1 MKVELIK
8 TEGNKVSFKLTVD
21 NDKFESAIVKAYN
34 KNKGKYNIPG
44 FRKGKA
50 PRKIIEANYGK
61 GVFYS
66 DAIDILFP
74 EVYPSAIDELKIDPI
89 DMPSIDIEE
98 ISKDNGLV
106 ILVDV
111 EVKPTFELGE
121 YKGVEVEKVEETVN
135 EDVVTAKL
143 EEMREKASRL
153 VSVEREIVNGDTAN
167 IDFEGFDGEVAFEGG
182 KGENYDLVIGSGSFI
197 PGFEEQLVGKKVGEE
212 VEVNVTFPEE
222 YHAENLAGKPVVFK
236 VKVNDVKVKELPELN
251 DEFAA
256 DTTEFNT
263 LEELTADV
271 RAKAE
276 ADGEVAFEGGK
287 GENYD
292 LVIGSGSFIPGFEEQ
307 LVGKKVGEEVEVNVT
322 FPEEY
327 HAENLAGKPVVF
339 KVKVNDVKVK
349 ELPELNDEF
358 AADTTEFNT
367 LEELTADVR
376 AKAEAEVAEAA
387 KNELRNRVIEKVV
400 ENTTVEVPEAMVK
413 NEIENQLMELNYQ
426 LQYQGF
432 GMEQFLQMTGK
443 TMEEFKAEFTTNRRE
458 EAVKNVKTSLVIEAI
473 AKAEGVEVSE
483 EEVNAEVEKMAA
495 AYNMTVEQVKEA
507 LRPND
512 LKDMEGQ
519 LKIRKTIDLLVDSA
533 KIA

>member
-50 PRKIIEANYGK
+50 PRKVIETHYGK

-74 EVYPSAIDELKIDPI
+74 EVYPAAIDELKIDPI

-111 EVKPTFELGE
+111 EVKPSFELGE
-121 YKGVEVEKVEETVN
+121 YKGVEVEKVDETVN
-135 EDVVTAKL
+135 EDVVNAKL
-143 EEMREKASRL
+143 EEMREKGSRL
-153 VSVEREIVNGDTAN
+153 VSVEREIANGDTAN
-167 IDFEGFDGEVAFEGG
+167 IDFEGFDGDVAFEGG

-197 PGFEEQLVGKKVGEE
+197 PGFEEQLVGKKAGEE

-263 LEELTADV
+263 LEELRADV

-276 ADGEVAFEGGK
+276 AD
-287 GENYD
+287 
-292 LVIGSGSFIPGFEEQ
+292 
-307 LVGKKVGEEVEVNVT
+307 
-322 FPEEY
+322 
-327 HAENLAGKPVVF
+327 
-339 KVKVNDVKVK
+339 
-349 ELPELNDEF
+349 
-358 AADTTEFNT
+358 
-367 LEELTADVR
+367 
-376 AKAEAEVAEAA
+376 AKEAA

-400 ENTTVEVPEAMVK
+400 ENTEVEVPEAMVK

-443 TMEEFKAEFTTNRRE
+443 TMEEFKAEFTSNRRD
-458 EAVKNVKTSLVIEAI
+458 EAIRNVKTSLVIEAI
-473 AKAEGVEVSE
+473 AKAEDVQVSE
-483 EEVNAEVEKMAA
+483 EEVNAEVQKMAE

-507 LRPND
+507 LRPTD

>member
-8 TEGNKVSFKLTVD
+8 QEGTKVSFKLTVD
-21 NDKFESAIVKAYN
+21 NEKFESAIVKAYN

-50 PRKIIEANYGK
+50 PRKVIETHYGK

-66 DAIDILFP
+66 DAIDIVFP
-74 EVYPSAIDELKIDPI
+74 EVYPAAIDELKIDPI
-89 DMPSIDIEE
+89 DMPSIDVEE

-106 ILVDV
+106 LLVDV
-111 EVKPTFELGE
+111 EVKPEFQLGD
-121 YKGVEVEKVEETVN
+121 YKGVEVEKVDETVN
-135 EDVVTAKL
+135 EDVVNAKL
-143 EEMREKASRL
+143 DEMREKGSRL
-153 VSVEREIVNGDTAN
+153 VSVEREIANGDTAN

-197 PGFEEQLVGKKVGEE
+197 PGFEDQLVGKKAGEE

-263 LEELTADV
+263 LEELRADV

-276 ADGEVAFEGGK
+276 ADA
-287 GENYD
+287 
-292 LVIGSGSFIPGFEEQ
+292 
-307 LVGKKVGEEVEVNVT
+307 
-322 FPEEY
+322 
-327 HAENLAGKPVVF
+327 
-339 KVKVNDVKVK
+339 K
-349 ELPELNDEF
+349 E
-358 AADTTEFNT
+358 T
-367 LEELTADVR
+367 
-376 AKAEAEVAEAA
+376 A

-400 ENTTVEVPEAMVK
+400 ANTEVEVPEAMIK
-413 NEIENQLMELNYQ
+413 HEIENQMMELNYQ

-443 TMEEFKAEFTTNRRE
+443 TMEEFKAEFAASRRE
-458 EAVKNVKTSLVIEAI
+458 EALRNVKTSLVIEAI
-473 AKAEGVEVSE
+473 AKAEGVEVNE
-483 EEVNAEVEKMAA
+483 EEVNAEVQKMAD
-495 AYNMTVEQVKEA
+495 AYNMTVEQVKGA
-507 LRPND
+507 LRATD

-519 LKIRKTIDLLVDSA
+519 LKIRKTIDLLVENA

>member
-8 TEGNKVSFKLTVD
+8 QEGTKVSFKLTVD
-21 NDKFESAIVKAYN
+21 NEKFESAIVKAYN

-50 PRKIIEANYGK
+50 PRKIIETNYGK
-61 GVFYS
+61 GVFYN
-66 DAIDILFP
+66 DAIDIVFP
-74 EVYPSAIDELKIDPI
+74 EVYPAAIDELKIEPI
-89 DMPSIDIEE
+89 EVPSIDVEE

-106 ILVDV
+106 LLVDV
-111 EVKPTFELGE
+111 EVKPEFQLGE

-135 EDVVTAKL
+135 EDVVNAKL
-143 EEMREKASRL
+143 EEMREKNSRL
-153 VSVEREIVNGDTAN
+153 VSVEREIANGDTAN

-182 KGENYDLVIGSGSFI
+182 KGEKYDLVIGSGSFI
-197 PGFEEQLVGKKVGEE
+197 PGFEEQLVGKKAGEE

-236 VKVNDVKVKELPELN
+236 VKVNEVKVKELPELN

-263 LEELTADV
+263 LAELRADV
-271 RAKAE
+271 TAKAE
-276 ADGEVAFEGGK
+276 
-287 GENYD
+287 
-292 LVIGSGSFIPGFEEQ
+292 EES
-307 LVGKKVGEEVEVNVT
+307 K
-322 FPEEY
+322 
-327 HAENLAGKPVVF
+327 
-339 KVKVNDVKVK
+339 
-349 ELPELNDEF
+349 
-358 AADTTEFNT
+358 
-367 LEELTADVR
+367 
-376 AKAEAEVAEAA
+376 EAA

-400 ENTTVEVPEAMVK
+400 ANTEVEVPEAMVK
-413 NEIENQLMELNYQ
+413 HEIDNQLMELNYQ

-443 TMEEFKAEFTTNRRE
+443 TMDEFKAEFTASRRE
-458 EAVKNVKTSLVIEAI
+458 EALRNVKTSLVIEAI
-473 AKAEGVEVSE
+473 AKAENVEVSE
-483 EEVNAEVEKMAA
+483 EEVNSEVQKMAD
-495 AYNMTVEQVKEA
+495 AYKMTVEQVKEA

-519 LKIRKTIDLLVDSA
+519 LKIRKTIDLLVENA

>member
-8 TEGNKVSFKLTVD
+8 QEGTKVSFKLTVD
-21 NDKFESAIVKAYN
+21 NEKFESAIVKAYN

-50 PRKIIEANYGK
+50 PRKVIETHYGK

-66 DAIDILFP
+66 DAIDIVFP
-74 EVYPSAIDELKIDPI
+74 EVYPAAIDELKIDPI
-89 DMPSIDIEE
+89 DMPSIDVEE

-106 ILVDV
+106 LLVDV
-111 EVKPTFELGE
+111 EVKPEFQLGD
-121 YKGVEVEKVEETVN
+121 YKGVEVEKVDETVN
-135 EDVVTAKL
+135 EDVVNAKL
-143 EEMREKASRL
+143 DEMREKGSRL
-153 VSVEREIVNGDTAN
+153 VSVEREIANGDTAN

-197 PGFEEQLVGKKVGEE
+197 PGFEDQLVGKKAGEE

-263 LEELTADV
+263 LEELRADV

-276 ADGEVAFEGGK
+276 AD
-287 GENYD
+287 
-292 LVIGSGSFIPGFEEQ
+292 
-307 LVGKKVGEEVEVNVT
+307 
-322 FPEEY
+322 
-327 HAENLAGKPVVF
+327 
-339 KVKVNDVKVK
+339 
-349 ELPELNDEF
+349 
-358 AADTTEFNT
+358 
-367 LEELTADVR
+367 
-376 AKAEAEVAEAA
+376 AKEAA

-400 ENTTVEVPEAMVK
+400 ANTEVEVPEAMIK
-413 NEIENQLMELNYQ
+413 HEIENQMMELNYQ

-443 TMEEFKAEFTTNRRE
+443 TMDEFKAEFTASRRE
-458 EAVKNVKTSLVIEAI
+458 EALRNVKTSLVIEAI
-473 AKAEGVEVSE
+473 AKAENVEVSE
-483 EEVNAEVEKMAA
+483 EEVNSEVQKMAD
-495 AYNMTVEQVKEA
+495 AYKMTVEQVKEA

-519 LKIRKTIDLLVDSA
+519 LKIRKTIDLLVENA

>member
-8 TEGNKVSFKLTVD
+8 QEGTKVSFKLTVD
-21 NDKFESAIVKAYN
+21 NEKFESAIVKAYN

-50 PRKIIEANYGK
+50 PRKVIETHYGK

-66 DAIDILFP
+66 DAIDIVFP
-74 EVYPSAIDELKIDPI
+74 EVYPAAIDELKIDPI
-89 DMPSIDIEE
+89 DMPSIDVEE

-106 ILVDV
+106 LLVYV
-111 EVKPTFELGE
+111 EVKPEFQLGD
-121 YKGVEVEKVEETVN
+121 YKGVEVEKVDETVN
-135 EDVVTAKL
+135 EDVVNAKL
-143 EEMREKASRL
+143 DEMREKGSRL
-153 VSVEREIVNGDTAN
+153 VSVEREIANGDTAN

-197 PGFEEQLVGKKVGEE
+197 PGFEDQLVGKKAGEE

-263 LEELTADV
+263 LEELRADV

-276 ADGEVAFEGGK
+276 AD
-287 GENYD
+287 
-292 LVIGSGSFIPGFEEQ
+292 
-307 LVGKKVGEEVEVNVT
+307 
-322 FPEEY
+322 
-327 HAENLAGKPVVF
+327 
-339 KVKVNDVKVK
+339 
-349 ELPELNDEF
+349 
-358 AADTTEFNT
+358 
-367 LEELTADVR
+367 
-376 AKAEAEVAEAA
+376 AKEAA

-400 ENTTVEVPEAMVK
+400 ANTEVEVPEAMIK
-413 NEIENQLMELNYQ
+413 HEIENQMMELNYQ

-443 TMEEFKAEFTTNRRE
+443 TMEEFKAEFAASRRE
-458 EAVKNVKTSLVIEAI
+458 EALRNVKTSLVIEAI
-473 AKAEGVEVSE
+473 AKAEGVEVNE
-483 EEVNAEVEKMAA
+483 EEVNAEVQKMAD
-495 AYNMTVEQVKEA
+495 AYNMTVEQVKGA
-507 LRPND
+507 LRATD

-519 LKIRKTIDLLVDSA
+519 LKIRKTIDLLVENA

>member
-8 TEGNKVSFKLTVD
+8 QEGNKVSFKLTVD
-21 NDKFESAIVKAYN
+21 NDKFESAVVKAYN

-50 PRKIIEANYGK
+50 PRKVIETHYGK

-66 DAIDILFP
+66 DAIDLVFP
-74 EVYPSAIDELKIDPI
+74 EVYPAAIDELKIDPI
-89 DMPSIDIEE
+89 DMPSIDVEE
-98 ISKDNGLV
+98 ISKENGLV
-106 ILVDV
+106 LLVDV
-111 EVKPTFELGE
+111 EVKPEFQLGE
-121 YKGVEVEKVEETVN
+121 YKGVEVEKVEETLN
-135 EDVVTAKL
+135 EDVVNAKL
-143 EEMREKASRL
+143 EEMREKNSRL
-153 VSVEREIVNGDTAN
+153 VSVEREIANGDTAN

-182 KGENYDLVIGSGSFI
+182 KGENYNLVIGSGSFI
-197 PGFEEQLVGKKVGEE
+197 PGFEEQLVGKKAGEE

-263 LEELTADV
+263 LEELRADV

-276 ADGEVAFEGGK
+276 AD
-287 GENYD
+287 
-292 LVIGSGSFIPGFEEQ
+292 
-307 LVGKKVGEEVEVNVT
+307 
-322 FPEEY
+322 
-327 HAENLAGKPVVF
+327 
-339 KVKVNDVKVK
+339 
-349 ELPELNDEF
+349 
-358 AADTTEFNT
+358 
-367 LEELTADVR
+367 
-376 AKAEAEVAEAA
+376 AKEAA

-400 ENTTVEVPEAMVK
+400 ANTEVEVPEAMIK
-413 NEIENQLMELNYQ
+413 HEIENQMMELNYQ

-443 TMEEFKAEFTTNRRE
+443 TMEEFKAEFAASRRE
-458 EAVKNVKTSLVIEAI
+458 EALRNVKTSLVIEAI
-473 AKAEGVEVSE
+473 AKAEDVQVSE
-483 EEVNAEVEKMAA
+483 EEVNAEVQKMAD
-495 AYNMTVEQVKEA
+495 AYKMTVEQVKEA
-507 LRPND
+507 LRPTD

-519 LKIRKTIDLLVDSA
+519 LKIRKTIDLLVENA

>member
-50 PRKIIEANYGK
+50 PRKIIETNYGK

-153 VSVEREIVNGDTAN
+153 VSVEREIANGDTAN

-276 ADGEVAFEGGK
+276 ADA
-287 GENYD
+287 
-292 LVIGSGSFIPGFEEQ
+292 
-307 LVGKKVGEEVEVNVT
+307 
-322 FPEEY
+322 
-327 HAENLAGKPVVF
+327 
-339 KVKVNDVKVK
+339 
-349 ELPELNDEF
+349 
-358 AADTTEFNT
+358 
-367 LEELTADVR
+367 
-376 AKAEAEVAEAA
+376 AEAA

-400 ENTTVEVPEAMVK
+400 ENTTVEVPEAMIK
-413 NEIENQLMELNYQ
+413 NEVENQLMELNYQ

>member
-50 PRKIIEANYGK
+50 PRKIIETNYGK

-89 DMPSIDIEE
+89 DAPSIDIEE

-111 EVKPTFELGE
+111 EVKPSFELGE
-121 YKGVEVEKVEETVN
+121 YKGVEVEKVEETIN
-135 EDVVTAKL
+135 EDAVTAKL
-143 EEMREKASRL
+143 EEMREKGSRL
-153 VSVEREIVNGDTAN
+153 VSVEREIANGDTVN

-212 VEVNVTFPEE
+212 LEVNVTFPEE

-271 RAKAE
+271 KAKVEAE
-276 ADGEVAFEGGK
+276 A
-287 GENYD
+287 
-292 LVIGSGSFIPGFEEQ
+292 
-307 LVGKKVGEEVEVNVT
+307 
-322 FPEEY
+322 
-327 HAENLAGKPVVF
+327 
-339 KVKVNDVKVK
+339 
-349 ELPELNDEF
+349 
-358 AADTTEFNT
+358 
-367 LEELTADVR
+367 
-376 AKAEAEVAEAA
+376 AEAA

-400 ENTTVEVPEAMVK
+400 ANTEVEVPEAMVK
-413 NEIENQLMELNYQ
+413 NEIENQMMELNYQ

-443 TMEEFKAEFTTNRRE
+443 TMEEFKAEFTANRRD

-473 AKAEGVEVSE
+473 AKAEDVQVSE
-483 EEVNAEVEKMAA
+483 EEVDAEVQKMAE

-507 LRPND
+507 LRSTD

>member
-50 PRKIIEANYGK
+50 PRKIIETNYGK

-89 DMPSIDIEE
+89 DAPSIDIEE

-111 EVKPTFELGE
+111 EVRPSFELGE
-121 YKGVEVEKVEETVN
+121 YKGVEVEKVEETIN
-135 EDVVTAKL
+135 EDAVTAKL
-143 EEMREKASRL
+143 EEMREKGSRL
-153 VSVEREIVNGDTAN
+153 VSVEREIANGDTAN

-182 KGENYDLVIGSGSFI
+182 KGENYELVIGSGSFI

-212 VEVNVTFPEE
+212 LEVNVTFPEE

-271 RAKAE
+271 KAKVEAE
-276 ADGEVAFEGGK
+276 A
-287 GENYD
+287 
-292 LVIGSGSFIPGFEEQ
+292 
-307 LVGKKVGEEVEVNVT
+307 
-322 FPEEY
+322 
-327 HAENLAGKPVVF
+327 
-339 KVKVNDVKVK
+339 
-349 ELPELNDEF
+349 
-358 AADTTEFNT
+358 
-367 LEELTADVR
+367 
-376 AKAEAEVAEAA
+376 AEAA

-400 ENTTVEVPEAMVK
+400 ANTEVEVPEAMVK
-413 NEIENQLMELNYQ
+413 NEIENQMMELNYQ

-443 TMEEFKAEFTTNRRE
+443 TMEEFKAEFTANRRD

-473 AKAEGVEVSE
+473 AKAEDVQVSE
-483 EEVNAEVEKMAA
+483 EEVDAEVQKMAE

-507 LRPND
+507 LRPTD

>member
-8 TEGNKVSFKLTVD
+8 QEGNKVSFKLTVD
-21 NDKFESAIVKAYN
+21 NDKFESAVVKAYN

-50 PRKIIEANYGK
+50 PRKVIETHYGK

-66 DAIDILFP
+66 DAIDIVFP
-74 EVYPSAIDELKIDPI
+74 EVYPAAIDELKIEPI
-89 DMPSIDIEE
+89 EVPSIDVEE

-106 ILVDV
+106 LLVDV
-111 EVKPTFELGE
+111 EVKPEFQLGE

-135 EDVVTAKL
+135 EDVVNAKL
-143 EEMREKASRL
+143 EEMREKNSRL
-153 VSVEREIVNGDTAN
+153 VSVEREIANGDTAN

-182 KGENYDLVIGSGSFI
+182 KGEKYDLVIGSGSFI
-197 PGFEEQLVGKKVGEE
+197 PGFEEQLVGKKAGEE

-236 VKVNDVKVKELPELN
+236 VKVNEVKVKELPELN

-263 LEELTADV
+263 LAELRADV
-271 RAKAE
+271 TAKAE
-276 ADGEVAFEGGK
+276 
-287 GENYD
+287 
-292 LVIGSGSFIPGFEEQ
+292 EES
-307 LVGKKVGEEVEVNVT
+307 K
-322 FPEEY
+322 
-327 HAENLAGKPVVF
+327 
-339 KVKVNDVKVK
+339 
-349 ELPELNDEF
+349 
-358 AADTTEFNT
+358 
-367 LEELTADVR
+367 
-376 AKAEAEVAEAA
+376 EAA

-400 ENTTVEVPEAMVK
+400 ANTEVEVPEAMVK
-413 NEIENQLMELNYQ
+413 HEIDNQLMELNYQ

-443 TMEEFKAEFTTNRRE
+443 TMDEFKAEFTASRRE
-458 EAVKNVKTSLVIEAI
+458 EALRNVKTSLVIEAI
-473 AKAEGVEVSE
+473 AKAENVEVSE
-483 EEVNAEVEKMAA
+483 EEVNSEVQKMAD
-495 AYNMTVEQVKEA
+495 AYKMTVEQVKEA

-519 LKIRKTIDLLVDSA
+519 LKIRKTIDLLVENA

>member
-8 TEGNKVSFKLTVD
+8 QEGTKVSFKLTVD
-21 NDKFESAIVKAYN
+21 NEKFESAIVKAYN

-50 PRKIIEANYGK
+50 PRKVIETHYGK

-66 DAIDILFP
+66 DAIDIVFP
-74 EVYPSAIDELKIDPI
+74 EVYPAAIDELKIDPI
-89 DMPSIDIEE
+89 DMPSIDVEE

-106 ILVDV
+106 LLVDV
-111 EVKPTFELGE
+111 EVKPEFQLGD
-121 YKGVEVEKVEETVN
+121 YKGVEVEKVDETVN
-135 EDVVTAKL
+135 EDVVNAKL
-143 EEMREKASRL
+143 DEMREKGSRL
-153 VSVEREIVNGDTAN
+153 VSVEREIANGDTAN

-197 PGFEEQLVGKKVGEE
+197 PGFEDQLVGKKAGEE

-263 LEELTADV
+263 LEELRADV

-276 ADGEVAFEGGK
+276 AD
-287 GENYD
+287 
-292 LVIGSGSFIPGFEEQ
+292 
-307 LVGKKVGEEVEVNVT
+307 
-322 FPEEY
+322 
-327 HAENLAGKPVVF
+327 
-339 KVKVNDVKVK
+339 
-349 ELPELNDEF
+349 
-358 AADTTEFNT
+358 
-367 LEELTADVR
+367 
-376 AKAEAEVAEAA
+376 AKEAA

-400 ENTTVEVPEAMVK
+400 ANTEVEVPEAMIK
-413 NEIENQLMELNYQ
+413 HEIENQMMELNYQ

-443 TMEEFKAEFTTNRRE
+443 TMEEFKSEFAASRRE
-458 EAVKNVKTSLVIEAI
+458 EAVRNVKTSLVIEAI
-473 AKAEGVEVSE
+473 AKAEGVEVNE
-483 EEVNAEVEKMAA
+483 EEVNAEVQKMAD
-495 AYNMTVEQVKEA
+495 AYNMTVEQVKGA
-507 LRPND
+507 LRATD

-519 LKIRKTIDLLVDSA
+519 LKIRKTIDLLVENA

>member
-8 TEGNKVSFKLTVD
+8 QEGTKVSFKLTVD
-21 NDKFESAIVKAYN
+21 NEKFESAIVKAYN

-50 PRKIIEANYGK
+50 PRKVIETHYGK

-66 DAIDILFP
+66 DAIDIVFP
-74 EVYPSAIDELKIDPI
+74 EVYPAAIDELKIDPI
-89 DMPSIDIEE
+89 DMPSIDVEE

-106 ILVDV
+106 LLVDV
-111 EVKPTFELGE
+111 EVKPEFQLGD
-121 YKGVEVEKVEETVN
+121 YKGVEVEKVDETVN
-135 EDVVTAKL
+135 EDVVNAKL
-143 EEMREKASRL
+143 DEMREKGSRL
-153 VSVEREIVNGDTAN
+153 VSVEREIANGDTAN

-197 PGFEEQLVGKKVGEE
+197 PGFEDQLVGKKAGEE

-263 LEELTADV
+263 LEELRADV

-276 ADGEVAFEGGK
+276 AD
-287 GENYD
+287 
-292 LVIGSGSFIPGFEEQ
+292 
-307 LVGKKVGEEVEVNVT
+307 
-322 FPEEY
+322 
-327 HAENLAGKPVVF
+327 
-339 KVKVNDVKVK
+339 
-349 ELPELNDEF
+349 
-358 AADTTEFNT
+358 
-367 LEELTADVR
+367 
-376 AKAEAEVAEAA
+376 AKEAA

-400 ENTTVEVPEAMVK
+400 ANTEVEVPEAMVK
-413 NEIENQLMELNYQ
+413 HEIDNQLMELNYQ

-443 TMEEFKAEFTTNRRE
+443 TMEEFKAEFAASRRE
-458 EAVKNVKTSLVIEAI
+458 EALRNVKTSLVIEAI
-473 AKAEGVEVSE
+473 AKAEGVEVNE
-483 EEVNAEVEKMAA
+483 EEVNAEVQKMAD
-495 AYNMTVEQVKEA
+495 AYNMTVEQVKGA
-507 LRPND
+507 LRATD

-519 LKIRKTIDLLVDSA
+519 LKIRKTIDLLVENA

>member
-8 TEGNKVSFKLTVD
+8 QEGTKVSFKLTVD
-21 NDKFESAIVKAYN
+21 NEKFESAIVKAYN

-50 PRKIIEANYGK
+50 PRKVIETHYGK

-66 DAIDILFP
+66 DAIDIVFP
-74 EVYPSAIDELKIDPI
+74 EVYPAAIDEFKIDPI
-89 DMPSIDIEE
+89 DMPSIDVEE

-106 ILVDV
+106 LLVDV
-111 EVKPTFELGE
+111 EVKPEFQLGD
-121 YKGVEVEKVEETVN
+121 YKGVEVEKVDETVN
-135 EDVVTAKL
+135 EDVVNAKL
-143 EEMREKASRL
+143 DEMREKGSRL
-153 VSVEREIVNGDTAN
+153 VSVEREIANGDTAN

-197 PGFEEQLVGKKVGEE
+197 PGFEDQLVGKKAGEE

-263 LEELTADV
+263 LEELRADV

-276 ADGEVAFEGGK
+276 AD
-287 GENYD
+287 
-292 LVIGSGSFIPGFEEQ
+292 
-307 LVGKKVGEEVEVNVT
+307 
-322 FPEEY
+322 
-327 HAENLAGKPVVF
+327 
-339 KVKVNDVKVK
+339 
-349 ELPELNDEF
+349 
-358 AADTTEFNT
+358 
-367 LEELTADVR
+367 
-376 AKAEAEVAEAA
+376 AKEAA

-400 ENTTVEVPEAMVK
+400 ANTEVEVPEAMVK
-413 NEIENQLMELNYQ
+413 HEIDNQMMELNYQ

-443 TMEEFKAEFTTNRRE
+443 TMEEFKAEFAASRRE
-458 EAVKNVKTSLVIEAI
+458 EALRNVKTSLVIEAI
-473 AKAEGVEVSE
+473 AKAEGVEVNE
-483 EEVNAEVEKMAA
+483 EEVNAEVQKMAD
-495 AYNMTVEQVKEA
+495 AYNMTVEQVKGA
-507 LRPND
+507 LRATD

-519 LKIRKTIDLLVDSA
+519 LKIRKTIDLLVENA

>member
-8 TEGNKVSFKLTVD
+8 QEGTKVSFKLTVD
-21 NDKFESAIVKAYN
+21 NEKFESAIVKAYN

-50 PRKIIEANYGK
+50 PRKVIETHYGK

-66 DAIDILFP
+66 DAIDIVFP

-89 DMPSIDIEE
+89 DMPSIDVEE

-106 ILVDV
+106 LLVDV
-111 EVKPTFELGE
+111 EVKPEFQLGD
-121 YKGVEVEKVEETVN
+121 YKGVEVEKVDETVN
-135 EDVVTAKL
+135 EDVVNAKL
-143 EEMREKASRL
+143 DEMREKGSRL
-153 VSVEREIVNGDTAN
+153 VSVEREIANGDTAN

-197 PGFEEQLVGKKVGEE
+197 PGFEDQLVGKKAGEE

-263 LEELTADV
+263 LEELRADV

-276 ADGEVAFEGGK
+276 AD
-287 GENYD
+287 
-292 LVIGSGSFIPGFEEQ
+292 
-307 LVGKKVGEEVEVNVT
+307 
-322 FPEEY
+322 
-327 HAENLAGKPVVF
+327 
-339 KVKVNDVKVK
+339 
-349 ELPELNDEF
+349 
-358 AADTTEFNT
+358 
-367 LEELTADVR
+367 
-376 AKAEAEVAEAA
+376 AKEAA

-400 ENTTVEVPEAMVK
+400 ANTEVEVPEAMIK
-413 NEIENQLMELNYQ
+413 HEIENQMMELNYQ

-432 GMEQFLQMTGK
+432 GMEQFLKMTGK
-443 TMEEFKAEFTTNRRE
+443 TMEEFKAEFAASRRE
-458 EAVKNVKTSLVIEAI
+458 EALRNVKTSLVIEAI
-473 AKAEGVEVSE
+473 AKAEGVEVNE
-483 EEVNAEVEKMAA
+483 EEVNAEVQKMAD
-495 AYNMTVEQVKEA
+495 AYNMTVEQVKGA
-507 LRPND
+507 LRATD

-519 LKIRKTIDLLVDSA
+519 LKIRKTIDLLVENA
-533 KIA
+533 KLA

>member
-21 NDKFESAIVKAYN
+21 HDKFESAIVKAYN

-50 PRKIIEANYGK
+50 PRKIIETNYGK
-61 GVFYS
+61 GAFYS

-74 EVYPSAIDELKIDPI
+74 EVYPAAIDELNIDPI

-98 ISKDNGLV
+98 ISEDNGLV
-106 ILVDV
+106 ILVNV
-111 EVKPTFELGE
+111 EVKPTFELGQ
-121 YKGVEVEKVEETVN
+121 YKGVEVEKVEETVS
-135 EDVVTAKL
+135 EDVVNAKL
-143 EEMREKASRL
+143 EEMREKNSRL
-153 VSVEREIVNGDTAN
+153 VSVEREIENGDTAN

-182 KGENYDLVIGSGSFI
+182 KGENYNLVIGSGSFI
-197 PGFEEQLVGKKVGEE
+197 PGFEEQLVGKKAGEE

-236 VKVNDVKVKELPELN
+236 VKINDVKVKELPELN

-263 LEELTADV
+263 LAELTADV
-271 RAKAE
+271 K
-276 ADGEVAFEGGK
+276 
-287 GENYD
+287 
-292 LVIGSGSFIPGFEEQ
+292 
-307 LVGKKVGEEVEVNVT
+307 
-322 FPEEY
+322 
-327 HAENLAGKPVVF
+327 
-339 KVKVNDVKVK
+339 
-349 ELPELNDEF
+349 
-358 AADTTEFNT
+358 
-367 LEELTADVR
+367 
-376 AKAEAEVAEAA
+376 AKAEAEAKEAA
-387 KNELRNRVIEKVV
+387 KNELRNRVIDKVV
-400 ENTTVEVPEAMVK
+400 ENTEVEVPEAMVK
-413 NEIENQLMELNYQ
+413 HEIENQLMELNYQ

-443 TMEEFKAEFTTNRRE
+443 TMEQFKEEFMATRKD

-495 AYNMTVEQVKEA
+495 AYNMTAEQVKEA
-507 LRPND
+507 FRPTD

>member
-8 TEGNKVSFKLTVD
+8 QEGTKVSFKLTVD
-21 NDKFESAIVKAYN
+21 NEKFESAIVKAYN

-50 PRKIIEANYGK
+50 PRKVIETHYGK

-66 DAIDILFP
+66 DAIDIVFP
-74 EVYPSAIDELKIDPI
+74 EVYPAAIDELKIDPI
-89 DMPSIDIEE
+89 DMPSIDVEE

-106 ILVDV
+106 LLVDV
-111 EVKPTFELGE
+111 EVKPEFQLGD
-121 YKGVEVEKVEETVN
+121 YKGVEVEKVDETVN
-135 EDVVTAKL
+135 EDVVNAKL
-143 EEMREKASRL
+143 DEMREKGSRL
-153 VSVEREIVNGDTAN
+153 VSVEREIANGDTAN

-197 PGFEEQLVGKKVGEE
+197 PGFEDQLVGKKAGEE

-236 VKVNDVKVKELPELN
+236 VKVNEVKVKELPELN

-263 LEELTADV
+263 LEELRADV

-276 ADGEVAFEGGK
+276 AD
-287 GENYD
+287 
-292 LVIGSGSFIPGFEEQ
+292 
-307 LVGKKVGEEVEVNVT
+307 
-322 FPEEY
+322 
-327 HAENLAGKPVVF
+327 
-339 KVKVNDVKVK
+339 
-349 ELPELNDEF
+349 
-358 AADTTEFNT
+358 
-367 LEELTADVR
+367 
-376 AKAEAEVAEAA
+376 AKEAA

-400 ENTTVEVPEAMVK
+400 ANTEVEVPEAMIK
-413 NEIENQLMELNYQ
+413 HEIENQMMELNYQ

-443 TMEEFKAEFTTNRRE
+443 TMEEFKAEFAASRRE
-458 EAVKNVKTSLVIEAI
+458 EALRNVKTSLVIEAI
-473 AKAEGVEVSE
+473 AKAEGVEVNE
-483 EEVNAEVEKMAA
+483 EEVNAEVQKMAD
-495 AYNMTVEQVKEA
+495 AYNMTVEQVKGA
-507 LRPND
+507 LRATD

-519 LKIRKTIDLLVDSA
+519 LKIRKTIDLLVENA

>member
-8 TEGNKVSFKLTVD
+8 QEGTKVSFKLTVD
-21 NDKFESAIVKAYN
+21 NEKFESAIVKAYN
-34 KNKGKYNIPG
+34 KNKGKYNIRG

-50 PRKIIEANYGK
+50 PRKVIETHYGK

-66 DAIDILFP
+66 DAIDIVFP
-74 EVYPSAIDELKIDPI
+74 EVYPAAIDELKIDPI
-89 DMPSIDIEE
+89 DMPSIDVEE

-106 ILVDV
+106 LLVDV
-111 EVKPTFELGE
+111 EVKPEFQLGD
-121 YKGVEVEKVEETVN
+121 YKGVEVEKVDETVN
-135 EDVVTAKL
+135 EDVVNAKL
-143 EEMREKASRL
+143 DEMREKGSRL
-153 VSVEREIVNGDTAN
+153 VSVEREIANGDTAN

-197 PGFEEQLVGKKVGEE
+197 PGFEDQLVGKKAGEE

-263 LEELTADV
+263 LEELRADV

-276 ADGEVAFEGGK
+276 AD
-287 GENYD
+287 
-292 LVIGSGSFIPGFEEQ
+292 
-307 LVGKKVGEEVEVNVT
+307 
-322 FPEEY
+322 
-327 HAENLAGKPVVF
+327 
-339 KVKVNDVKVK
+339 
-349 ELPELNDEF
+349 
-358 AADTTEFNT
+358 
-367 LEELTADVR
+367 
-376 AKAEAEVAEAA
+376 AKEAA

-400 ENTTVEVPEAMVK
+400 ANTEVEVPEAMIK
-413 NEIENQLMELNYQ
+413 HEIENQMMELNYQ

-443 TMEEFKAEFTTNRRE
+443 TMEEFKAEFAASRRE
-458 EAVKNVKTSLVIEAI
+458 EALRNVKTSLVIEAI
-473 AKAEGVEVSE
+473 AKAEGVEVNE
-483 EEVNAEVEKMAA
+483 EEVNAEVQKMAD
-495 AYNMTVEQVKEA
+495 AYNMTVEQVKGA
-507 LRPND
+507 LRATD

-519 LKIRKTIDLLVDSA
+519 LKIRKTIDLLVENA

>member
-8 TEGNKVSFKLTVD
+8 QEGNKVSFKLTVD
-21 NDKFESAIVKAYN
+21 NEKFESAIVKAYN

-50 PRKIIEANYGK
+50 PRKVIETHYGK

-66 DAIDILFP
+66 DAIDIVFP
-74 EVYPSAIDELKIDPI
+74 EVYPAAIDELKIDPI
-89 DMPSIDIEE
+89 DMPSIDVEE

-106 ILVDV
+106 LLVDV
-111 EVKPTFELGE
+111 EVKPEFQLGD
-121 YKGVEVEKVEETVN
+121 YKGVEVEKVDETVN
-135 EDVVTAKL
+135 EDVVNAKL
-143 EEMREKASRL
+143 DEMREKGSRL
-153 VSVEREIVNGDTAN
+153 VSVEREIANGDTAN

-197 PGFEEQLVGKKVGEE
+197 PGFEDQLVGKKAGEE

-263 LEELTADV
+263 LEELRADV

-276 ADGEVAFEGGK
+276 AD
-287 GENYD
+287 
-292 LVIGSGSFIPGFEEQ
+292 
-307 LVGKKVGEEVEVNVT
+307 
-322 FPEEY
+322 
-327 HAENLAGKPVVF
+327 
-339 KVKVNDVKVK
+339 
-349 ELPELNDEF
+349 
-358 AADTTEFNT
+358 
-367 LEELTADVR
+367 
-376 AKAEAEVAEAA
+376 AKEAA

-400 ENTTVEVPEAMVK
+400 ANTEVEVPEAMIK
-413 NEIENQLMELNYQ
+413 HEIENQMMELNYQ

-443 TMEEFKAEFTTNRRE
+443 TMEEFKAEFAASRRE
-458 EAVKNVKTSLVIEAI
+458 EALRNVKTSLVIEAI
-473 AKAEGVEVSE
+473 AKAEGVEVNE
-483 EEVNAEVEKMAA
+483 EEVNAEVQKMAD
-495 AYNMTVEQVKEA
+495 AYNMTVEQVKGA
-507 LRPND
+507 LRATD

-519 LKIRKTIDLLVDSA
+519 LKIRKTIDLLVENA

>member
-8 TEGNKVSFKLTVD
+8 QEGTKVSFKLTVD
-21 NDKFESAIVKAYN
+21 NEKFESAIVKAYN

-50 PRKIIEANYGK
+50 PRKVIETHYGK

-66 DAIDILFP
+66 DAIDIVFP
-74 EVYPSAIDELKIDPI
+74 EVYPAAIDELKIDPI
-89 DMPSIDIEE
+89 DMPSIDVEE

-106 ILVDV
+106 LLVDV
-111 EVKPTFELGE
+111 EVKPEFQLGD
-121 YKGVEVEKVEETVN
+121 YKGVEVEKVDETVN
-135 EDVVTAKL
+135 EDVVNAKL
-143 EEMREKASRL
+143 DEMREKGSRL
-153 VSVEREIVNGDTAN
+153 VSVEREIANGDTAN

-197 PGFEEQLVGKKVGEE
+197 PGFEDQLVGKKAGEE

-263 LEELTADV
+263 LEELRADV

-276 ADGEVAFEGGK
+276 AD
-287 GENYD
+287 
-292 LVIGSGSFIPGFEEQ
+292 
-307 LVGKKVGEEVEVNVT
+307 
-322 FPEEY
+322 
-327 HAENLAGKPVVF
+327 
-339 KVKVNDVKVK
+339 
-349 ELPELNDEF
+349 
-358 AADTTEFNT
+358 
-367 LEELTADVR
+367 
-376 AKAEAEVAEAA
+376 AKEAA

-400 ENTTVEVPEAMVK
+400 ANTEVEVPEAMIK
-413 NEIENQLMELNYQ
+413 HEIENQMMELNYQ

-432 GMEQFLQMTGK
+432 GMEQFLKMTGK
-443 TMEEFKAEFTTNRRE
+443 TMEEFKAEFAASRRE
-458 EAVKNVKTSLVIEAI
+458 EALRNVKTSLVIEAI
-473 AKAEGVEVSE
+473 AKAEGVEVNE
-483 EEVNAEVEKMAA
+483 EEVNAEVQKMAD
-495 AYNMTVEQVKEA
+495 AYNMTVEQVKGS
-507 LRPND
+507 LRATD

-519 LKIRKTIDLLVDSA
+519 LKIRKTIDLLVENA

>member
-8 TEGNKVSFKLTVD
+8 QEGTKVSFKLTVD
-21 NDKFESAIVKAYN
+21 NEKFESAIVKAYN

-50 PRKIIEANYGK
+50 PRKVIETHYGK

-66 DAIDILFP
+66 DAIDIVFP
-74 EVYPSAIDELKIDPI
+74 EVYPAAIDELKIDPI
-89 DMPSIDIEE
+89 DMPSIDVEE

-106 ILVDV
+106 LLVDV
-111 EVKPTFELGE
+111 EVKPEFQLGD
-121 YKGVEVEKVEETVN
+121 YKGVEVEKVDETVN
-135 EDVVTAKL
+135 EDVVNAKL
-143 EEMREKASRL
+143 DEMREKGSRL
-153 VSVEREIVNGDTAN
+153 VSVEREIANGDTAN

-197 PGFEEQLVGKKVGEE
+197 PGFEDQLVGKKAGEE

-263 LEELTADV
+263 LEELRADV

-276 ADGEVAFEGGK
+276 AD
-287 GENYD
+287 
-292 LVIGSGSFIPGFEEQ
+292 
-307 LVGKKVGEEVEVNVT
+307 
-322 FPEEY
+322 
-327 HAENLAGKPVVF
+327 
-339 KVKVNDVKVK
+339 
-349 ELPELNDEF
+349 
-358 AADTTEFNT
+358 
-367 LEELTADVR
+367 
-376 AKAEAEVAEAA
+376 AKEAA

-400 ENTTVEVPEAMVK
+400 ANTEVEVPEAMIK
-413 NEIENQLMELNYQ
+413 HEIENQMMELNYQ

-443 TMEEFKAEFTTNRRE
+443 TMEEFKAEFAASRRE
-458 EAVKNVKTSLVIEAI
+458 EALRNVKTSLVIDAI
-473 AKAEGVEVSE
+473 AKAEGVEVNE
-483 EEVNAEVEKMAA
+483 EEVNAEVQKMAD
-495 AYNMTVEQVKEA
+495 AYNMTVEQVKGA
-507 LRPND
+507 LRATD

-519 LKIRKTIDLLVDSA
+519 LKIRKTIDLLVENA

>member
-50 PRKIIEANYGK
+50 PRKIIETNYGK

-89 DMPSIDIEE
+89 DAPSIDIEE

-111 EVKPTFELGE
+111 EVKPSFELGE
-121 YKGVEVEKVEETVN
+121 YKGVEVEKVEEAIN
-135 EDVVTAKL
+135 EDAVTAKL
-143 EEMREKASRL
+143 EEMREKGSRL
-153 VSVEREIVNGDTAN
+153 VSVEREIANGDTAN

-212 VEVNVTFPEE
+212 LEVNVTFPEE

-271 RAKAE
+271 KAK
-276 ADGEVAFEGGK
+276 V
-287 GENYD
+287 
-292 LVIGSGSFIPGFEEQ
+292 
-307 LVGKKVGEEVEVNVT
+307 EVE
-322 FPEEY
+322 
-327 HAENLAGKPVVF
+327 A
-339 KVKVNDVKVK
+339 
-349 ELPELNDEF
+349 
-358 AADTTEFNT
+358 
-367 LEELTADVR
+367 
-376 AKAEAEVAEAA
+376 AEAA

-400 ENTTVEVPEAMVK
+400 ANTEVEVPEAMVK
-413 NEIENQLMELNYQ
+413 NEIENQMMELNYQ

-443 TMEEFKAEFTTNRRE
+443 TMEEFKAEFAANRRD
-458 EAVKNVKTSLVIEAI
+458 EAVRNVKTSLVIEAI
-473 AKAEGVEVSE
+473 AKAEDVQVSE
-483 EEVNAEVEKMAA
+483 EEVDAEVQKMAE

-507 LRPND
+507 LRPTD

>member
-50 PRKIIEANYGK
+50 PRKIIETNYGK

-153 VSVEREIVNGDTAN
+153 VSVEREIANGDTAN

-182 KGENYDLVIGSGSFI
+182 KGENYDLVIGSGSSI

-276 ADGEVAFEGGK
+276 ADA
-287 GENYD
+287 
-292 LVIGSGSFIPGFEEQ
+292 
-307 LVGKKVGEEVEVNVT
+307 
-322 FPEEY
+322 
-327 HAENLAGKPVVF
+327 
-339 KVKVNDVKVK
+339 
-349 ELPELNDEF
+349 
-358 AADTTEFNT
+358 
-367 LEELTADVR
+367 
-376 AKAEAEVAEAA
+376 AEAA

-400 ENTTVEVPEAMVK
+400 ENTTVEVPEAMIK

>member
-8 TEGNKVSFKLTVD
+8 QEGTKVSFKLTVD
-21 NDKFESAIVKAYN
+21 NEKFESAIVKAYN

-50 PRKIIEANYGK
+50 PRKVIETHYGK

-66 DAIDILFP
+66 DAIDIVFP
-74 EVYPSAIDELKIDPI
+74 EVYPAAIDELKIDPI
-89 DMPSIDIEE
+89 DMPSIDVEE

-106 ILVDV
+106 LLVDV
-111 EVKPTFELGE
+111 EVKPEFQLGD
-121 YKGVEVEKVEETVN
+121 YKGVEVEKVDETVN
-135 EDVVTAKL
+135 EDVVNAKL
-143 EEMREKASRL
+143 DEMREKGSRL
-153 VSVEREIVNGDTAN
+153 VSVEREIANGDTAN

-197 PGFEEQLVGKKVGEE
+197 PGFEDQLVGKKAGEE

-236 VKVNDVKVKELPELN
+236 VKVNDVKVKELPESN

-263 LEELTADV
+263 LEELRADV

-276 ADGEVAFEGGK
+276 AD
-287 GENYD
+287 
-292 LVIGSGSFIPGFEEQ
+292 
-307 LVGKKVGEEVEVNVT
+307 
-322 FPEEY
+322 
-327 HAENLAGKPVVF
+327 
-339 KVKVNDVKVK
+339 
-349 ELPELNDEF
+349 
-358 AADTTEFNT
+358 
-367 LEELTADVR
+367 
-376 AKAEAEVAEAA
+376 AKEAA

-400 ENTTVEVPEAMVK
+400 ANTEVEVPEAMIK
-413 NEIENQLMELNYQ
+413 HEIENQMMELNYQ

-443 TMEEFKAEFTTNRRE
+443 TMEEFKAEFAASRRE
-458 EAVKNVKTSLVIEAI
+458 EALRNVKTSLVIEAI
-473 AKAEGVEVSE
+473 AKAEGVEVNE
-483 EEVNAEVEKMAA
+483 EEVNAEVQKMAD
-495 AYNMTVEQVKEA
+495 AYNMTVEQVKGA
-507 LRPND
+507 LRATD

-519 LKIRKTIDLLVDSA
+519 LKIRKTIDLLVENA

>member
-8 TEGNKVSFKLTVD
+8 QEGTKVSFKLTVD
-21 NDKFESAIVKAYN
+21 NEKFESAIVKAYN

-50 PRKIIEANYGK
+50 PRKVIETHYGK

-66 DAIDILFP
+66 DAIDIVFP
-74 EVYPSAIDELKIDPI
+74 EVYPAAIDELKIDPI
-89 DMPSIDIEE
+89 DMPSIDVEE

-106 ILVDV
+106 LLVDV
-111 EVKPTFELGE
+111 EVKPEFQLGD
-121 YKGVEVEKVEETVN
+121 YKGVEVEKVDETVN
-135 EDVVTAKL
+135 EDVVNAKL
-143 EEMREKASRL
+143 GEMREKGSRL
-153 VSVEREIVNGDTAN
+153 VSVEREIANGDTAN

-197 PGFEEQLVGKKVGEE
+197 PGFEDQLVGKKAGEE

-263 LEELTADV
+263 LEELRADV

-276 ADGEVAFEGGK
+276 AD
-287 GENYD
+287 
-292 LVIGSGSFIPGFEEQ
+292 
-307 LVGKKVGEEVEVNVT
+307 
-322 FPEEY
+322 
-327 HAENLAGKPVVF
+327 
-339 KVKVNDVKVK
+339 
-349 ELPELNDEF
+349 
-358 AADTTEFNT
+358 
-367 LEELTADVR
+367 
-376 AKAEAEVAEAA
+376 AKEAA

-400 ENTTVEVPEAMVK
+400 ANTEVEVPEAMIK
-413 NEIENQLMELNYQ
+413 HEIENQMMELNYQ

-432 GMEQFLQMTGK
+432 GMEQFLKMTGK
-443 TMEEFKAEFTTNRRE
+443 TMEEFKAEFAASRRE
-458 EAVKNVKTSLVIEAI
+458 EALRNVKTSLVIEAI
-473 AKAEGVEVSE
+473 AKAEGVEVNE
-483 EEVNAEVEKMAA
+483 EEVNAEVQKMAD
-495 AYNMTVEQVKEA
+495 AYNMTVEQVKGA
-507 LRPND
+507 LRATD

-519 LKIRKTIDLLVDSA
+519 LKIRKTIDLLVENA

>member
-8 TEGNKVSFKLTVD
+8 QEGNKVSFKLTVD

-50 PRKIIEANYGK
+50 PRKIIETNYGK

-89 DMPSIDIEE
+89 EVPSIDVEE

-106 ILVDV
+106 LLVDV
-111 EVKPTFELGE
+111 EVKPEFQLGD
-121 YKGVEVEKVEETVN
+121 YKGVEIEKVEDTLN
-135 EDVVTAKL
+135 EDVVNAKL
-143 EEMREKASRL
+143 EEMREKNSRL
-153 VSVEREIVNGDTAN
+153 VSVEREIANGDTAN

-182 KGENYDLVIGSGSFI
+182 KGENYNLVIGSGSFI
-197 PGFEEQLVGKKVGEE
+197 PGFEEQLVGKKAGEE

-236 VKVNDVKVKELPELN
+236 VKVNEVKVKELPELN

-263 LEELTADV
+263 LEELRADV
-271 RAKAE
+271 KAKAE
-276 ADGEVAFEGGK
+276 
-287 GENYD
+287 
-292 LVIGSGSFIPGFEEQ
+292 EE
-307 LVGKKVGEEVEVNVT
+307 
-322 FPEEY
+322 
-327 HAENLAGKPVVF
+327 
-339 KVKVNDVKVK
+339 
-349 ELPELNDEF
+349 
-358 AADTTEFNT
+358 
-367 LEELTADVR
+367 
-376 AKAEAEVAEAA
+376 AKEAA

-400 ENTTVEVPEAMVK
+400 ANTEVEVPEAMVK
-413 NEIENQLMELNYQ
+413 HEIENQLMELNYQ

-443 TMEEFKAEFTTNRRE
+443 TMDEFKAEFTASRRE
-458 EAVKNVKTSLVIEAI
+458 EALRNVKTSLVIEAI
-473 AKAEGVEVSE
+473 AKAEDVQVSE
-483 EEVNAEVEKMAA
+483 EEVNAEVQKMAD
-495 AYNMTVEQVKEA
+495 AYKMTVDQVKEA
-507 LRPND
+507 LRPTD

-519 LKIRKTIDLLVDSA
+519 LKIRKTIDLLVENA

>member
-8 TEGNKVSFKLTVD
+8 QEGTKVSFKLTVD
-21 NDKFESAIVKAYN
+21 NEKFESAIVKAYN

-50 PRKIIEANYGK
+50 PRKVIETHHGK

-66 DAIDILFP
+66 DAIDIVFP
-74 EVYPSAIDELKIDPI
+74 EVYPAAIDELKIDPI
-89 DMPSIDIEE
+89 DMPSIDVEE

-106 ILVDV
+106 LLVDV
-111 EVKPTFELGE
+111 EVKPEFQLGD
-121 YKGVEVEKVEETVN
+121 YKGVEVEKVDETVN
-135 EDVVTAKL
+135 EDVVNAKL
-143 EEMREKASRL
+143 DEMREKGSRL
-153 VSVEREIVNGDTAN
+153 VSVEREIANGDTAN

-197 PGFEEQLVGKKVGEE
+197 PGFEDQLVGKKAGEE

-263 LEELTADV
+263 LEELRADV

-276 ADGEVAFEGGK
+276 AD
-287 GENYD
+287 
-292 LVIGSGSFIPGFEEQ
+292 
-307 LVGKKVGEEVEVNVT
+307 
-322 FPEEY
+322 
-327 HAENLAGKPVVF
+327 
-339 KVKVNDVKVK
+339 
-349 ELPELNDEF
+349 
-358 AADTTEFNT
+358 
-367 LEELTADVR
+367 
-376 AKAEAEVAEAA
+376 AKEAA

-400 ENTTVEVPEAMVK
+400 ANTEVEVPEAMIK
-413 NEIENQLMELNYQ
+413 HEIENQMMELNYQ

-443 TMEEFKAEFTTNRRE
+443 TMEEFKAEFAASRRE
-458 EAVKNVKTSLVIEAI
+458 EALRNVKTSLVIEAI
-473 AKAEGVEVSE
+473 AKAEGVEVNE
-483 EEVNAEVEKMAA
+483 EEVNAEVQKMAD
-495 AYNMTVEQVKEA
+495 AYNMTVEQVKGA
-507 LRPND
+507 LRATD

-519 LKIRKTIDLLVDSA
+519 LKIRKTIDLLVENA